1 MAPTSMVTMMTDLS
15 TIESKLDQILEVAV
29 RANPPQLMTTQECAV
44 YLQVSAERLYQMR
57 KEGIGPPFC
66 QPTERWVRY
75 RRADV
80 DAWVQSNSEM

>member
-1 MAPTSMVTMMTDLS
+1 MVTNMTDLS
-15 TIESKLDQILEVAV
+15 TIDSKLDQILDVSI

-57 KEGIGPPFC
+57 KEGIGPPFL

-80 DAWVQSNSEM
+80 DAWVTGN